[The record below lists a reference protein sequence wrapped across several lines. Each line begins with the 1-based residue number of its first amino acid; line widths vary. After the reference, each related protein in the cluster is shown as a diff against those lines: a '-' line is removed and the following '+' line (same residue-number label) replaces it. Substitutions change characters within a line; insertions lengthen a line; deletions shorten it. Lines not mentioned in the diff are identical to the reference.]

1 MLRALVFCLAA
12 SASAYKL
19 PVVSRRAM
27 LARVAAVGPIAIMAP
42 AFASYDAK
50 DATDGTVNGK
60 RIGVPRN
67 LNGNDCKSH
76 A

>member
-19 PVVSRRAM
+19 ETRRAM

-50 DATDGTVNGK
+50 DATDGTVDGK